1 MFYNPWQTMQ
11 QMYGNGGA
19 MPDQL
24 AFFRGMQPQPQQAQI
39 PQPQAPQAPKPG
51 SFIWVQGEAG
61 AKSYTVN
68 AGETVMLMDAENGV
82 FYIKTAD
89 ASGMPLP
96 LRIFDYVERPQG
108 GAMAQNAPSEA
119 PKGIDTSNFITREE
133 FNIKMGEI
141 ARLMQGGAVTDGG
154 NVNE

>member
-24 AFFRGMQPQPQQAQI
+24 AFLRGMQPQAQQPQI
-39 PQPQAPQAPKPG
+39 PQPQNGNGLK
-51 SFIWVQGEAG
+51 WVQGEAG
-61 AKSYTVN
+61 AKSYPVN
-68 AGETVMLMDAENGV
+68 AGETAMLMDSEDSV
-82 FYIKTAD
+82 FYLKTVD

-108 GAMAQNAPSEA
+108 GAMAQNAPTEA
-119 PKGIDTSNFITREE
+119 QNSIDPNKFITREE
-133 FNIKMGEI
+133 FNEKMSEI
-141 ARLMQGGAVTDGG
+141 ALLMQGGAATNGG
-154 NVNE
+154 NTNG

>member
-24 AFFRGMQPQPQQAQI
+24 AFLRGMQPQPQQAQ
-39 PQPQAPQAPKPG
+39 PQPQPQNGNGMK
-51 SFIWVQGEAG
+51 WVQGEAG
-61 AKSYTVN
+61 AKSHPVN
-68 AGETVMLMDAENGV
+68 PGETAMLMDSEESV
-82 FYIKTAD
+82 FYLKTVD

-96 LRIFDYVERPQG
+96 LRVFDYTERTQNTPT
-108 GAMAQNAPSEA
+108 AQNAPSEA

-154 NVNE
+154 NTNG

>member
-1 MFYNPWQTMQ
+1 MNI
-11 QMYGNGGA
+11 
-19 MPDQL
+19 L
-24 AFFRGMQPQPQQAQI
+24 
-39 PQPQAPQAPKPG
+39 K
-51 SFIWVQGEAG
+51 
-61 AKSYTVN
+61 TVL
-68 AGETVMLMDAENGV
+68 GILSRLVKQKNGV

-108 GAMAQNAPSEA
+108 GAMAQNAPTEA
-119 PKGIDTSNFITREE
+119 PNGIDTSNFITREE

-154 NVNE
+154 NTNG

>member
-24 AFFRGMQPQPQQAQI
+24 AFLRGMQPQAQQPQI
-39 PQPQAPQAPKPG
+39 PQPQNGNGLK
-51 SFIWVQGEAG
+51 WVQGEAG
-61 AKSYTVN
+61 AKSYPVN
-68 AGETVMLMDAENGV
+68 AGETAMLMDSEESV
-82 FYIKTAD
+82 FYLKIVD

-96 LRIFDYVERPQG
+96 LRVFDYTERTQNKPT
-108 GAMAQNAPSEA
+108 AQNAPPEA
-119 PKGIDTSNFITREE
+119 PNGIDTSNFITREE

-154 NVNE
+154 NTNG